1 MARQTLTKIV
11 PKGPYPALPVS
22 ANALDFV
29 FTAAD
34 ASNKEQFVPGNDTLV
49 IIKNG
54 HATLAKTF
62 TLTSKADERNR
73 TGDVTTYS
81 LGAGEYALFRFKKA
95 GWMQSDGK
103 IYMEAES
110 SDIKYA
116 VIQL

>member
-1 MARQTLTKIV
+1 MARQTLAKIV
-11 PKGPYPALPVS
+11 PAGPYPALPVS

-29 FTAAD
+29 FTAANATD
-34 ASNKEQFVPGNDTLV
+34 KEQFVPGNDALLIV
-49 IIKNG
+49 KNA

-73 TGDVTTYS
+73 TGDVGPYS
-81 LGAGEYALFRFKKA
+81 LGAGEYALFRYKKP

-103 IYMEAES
+103 IYLEAES
-110 SDIKYA
+110 SDIKFA